1 MIQPDLGDVAGF
13 VLAGGRSS
21 RMGSDKALIQLASL
35 PLVAHSLDI
44 LRRAGVPVEIAGSAS
59 TMEGYA
65 PVIPDVEPGRG
76 PLGGVC
82 AALRSTSARHAIF
95 LSVDS
100 PFIPA
105 SLIRY
110 LLHHARI
117 THAAVT
123 VPSVAGHAQTFP
135 AVVDRAALD
144 PLQSALD
151 AGAGGCFA
159 AFQKAAS
166 EEGNSLSVLPVESL
180 VQSGQVAHPNRL
192 PVAFWF
198 LNVNT
203 PDVLREAE
211 SLLAR
216 HRVI

>member
-1 MIQPDLGDVAGF
+1 MIQPDEDPRDAAGF

-21 RMGSDKALIQLASL
+21 RMGSDKALVQLAGL
-35 PLVAHSLDI
+35 PLVAHALEI
-44 LRRAGVPVEIAGSAS
+44 LRSAGVPGAIAGSTS
-59 TMEGYA
+59 TMEEYA
-65 PVIPDVEPGRG
+65 PVIQDIEPGRG

-110 LLHHARI
+110 LLHHACVTR
-117 THAAVT
+117 AAVT

-135 AVVDRAALD
+135 AVIDPMILDR
-144 PLQSALD
+144 LQSDLD

-159 AFQKAAS
+159 AFRM
-166 EEGNSLSVLPVESL
+166 P
-180 VQSGQVAHPNRL
+180 
-192 PVAFWF
+192 
-198 LNVNT
+198 
-203 PDVLREAE
+203 
-211 SLLAR
+211 
-216 HRVI
+216 